1 MQTLMLGAT
10 IGGVRMPVVSAM
22 DSVPGLLKLQAGS
35 PQLTFLGNFLGT
47 KGVVIAREISR

>member
-1 MQTLMLGAT
+1 MQTLMLRAT

-35 PQLTFLGNFLGT
+35 PQLTFLGNFLGSM
-47 KGVVIAREISR
+47 GVVIAQEISR